1 MTWEQLATF
10 NIALLVATASPGPAL
25 VMATHTSASKGRA
38 AGIAAG
44 AGLGVMAATWTMM
57 ALLGLVVIFELFPM
71 LYIGAKI
78 LGGAYL
84 MYLAYKMWRHASAPI
99 NTRTPAVRHAFRQGF
114 LVNLLNPKS
123 LLFSAAILVAV
134 FPAGISVVDTLVIV
148 INHFLVEAAFYTIL
162 SFCMSTQ
169 AVSERYIRAKTL
181 IDRGAA
187 VVLGTLGVRL
197 ILSQAEAP

>member
-1 MTWEQLATF
+1 MSWEQLVAF
-10 NIALLVATASPGPAL
+10 NIALLVAIASPGPAL
-25 VMATHTSASKGRA
+25 VMATHTSVSKGRA

-44 AGLGVMAATWTMM
+44 AGLGLMAAIWTMM

-84 MYLAYKMWRHASAPI
+84 ICLAYKMWRYASAPI
-99 NTRTPAVRHAFRQGF
+99 NTRVRVGKHAFGQGF

-123 LLFSAAILVAV
+123 LLFAAAVLVAV
-134 FPAGISVVDTLVIV
+134 FPAGISRVHTFVIV
-148 INHFLVEAAFYTIL
+148 INHFLIEVAFYTIL
-162 SFCMSTQ
+162 AFCMSTQ
-169 AVSERYIRAKTL
+169 AVSDRYIRAKAS

-187 VVLGTLGVRL
+187 VVLGALGIRL
-197 ILSQAEAP
+197 ILSRAEVP

>member
-10 NIALLVATASPGPAL
+10 NIGLLVAIASPGPAL

-44 AGLGVMAATWTMM
+44 AGLGLMAAIWMMM

-84 MYLAYKMWRHASAPI
+84 MYLAYKAWRYASAPVD
-99 NTRTPAVRHAFRQGF
+99 TRSPAVRHAFRQGF

-123 LLFSAAILVAV
+123 LLFAGAVLVAV
-134 FPAGISVVDTLVIV
+134 FPAGISVVDTVVIV
-148 INHFLVEAAFYTIL
+148 INHFLVEVAFYTIL

-169 AVSERYIRAKTL
+169 AVSERYIRAKAF

-187 VVLGTLGVRL
+187 VVLGALGIRL
-197 ILSQAEAP
+197 ILSRAEAP